1 MENLNI
7 INKAEQALEIAV
19 ANAEINMPG
28 ILFDFDSIRDYV
40 YTTYEDEYREWLED
54 KSGEEYSY
62 DESWFDFA
70 QEYLGYVYV
79 DATEYGASQPYFVEG
94 DSLKIEESNDEP
106 ITFEESKK
114 EEIFDVS
121 VNAND
126 IGSNNTQN
134 IDLGGLGDIGSLL
147 GEEKEKKEELFNVNI
162 DAGDIGSNNNTSL
175 DLGGIG
181 ALAGLLAS
189 EVERDSEDKLEEDN
203 TEENEQWLDKNFMRF
218 RQFIARPE
226 FEKIMAGIVTN
237 GDMDKYN
244 EMPVGEAMRII
255 LNRIGIAKVED
266 FMNQLDEIDRGLA
279 KAYAKQN
286 KDKKEETIQG
296 VADIANKIRNAKE
309 QVGKADFNYDSFVS
323 EIKQDTMRLSDRT
336 EQETAATMLQD
347 FCKDY
352 KGRTADKDNQE
363 IERESKEVKTE
374 TIQGSRYHCD
384 DCETDFEESDIK
396 ERGEFNMPLCPNCG
410 SSTIFDYGKDESKE
424 LKTEYY
430 QMPEDEHIIWDSEDS
445 IDDYDIDDMKEIYQD
460 YVDNFNSEQQPME
473 FEEWLDSEDCAN
485 YFDFEWEEAAKEN
498 SRYEEWA
505 DFIIDY
511 VDDDEKQEA
520 YNEYVER
527 CKNTTL
533 TPDDFETWFDN
544 YRIDNADGVWNWK
557 EDDLKENIFPEIDKQ
572 LNDDI
577 LLLSGN
583 YGSNYPDFKSSGEG
597 GVMFEKGTE
606 DFRQYMGN
614 FDRVCITTQ
623 NGILGTI
630 CNDHDGTVSGQF
642 YTLPDDKSELIKTMG
657 YEDIIKE
664 RYDEEDLDKYN
675 ENDLMETEFN
685 NDLYY
690 GGIDAGDLNEHID
703 LLKPIKDTIS
713 GYAPTDPDKTKTESK
728 DIKTESLSYGDLE
741 DLAKDIYDWYDSD
754 MGTHFDEV
762 QGNEESVYGDI
773 MTVLETKDQAQIQNF
788 IDTIKEADI
797 SDDDAKATHIAT
809 TSSLIDRLSELL
821 TEKKT
826 EGLEPS
832 DRIYLDPTL
841 ANRLDDETKLNFDKV
856 DLYALRVSYHKVD
869 ELVETIF
876 DNRDVEDIEGK
887 LTTILSKADVTVEN
901 LPKVNTVNEAF
912 NLAQVVRKQIS
923 EKLVEEF
930 GYDAL
935 YENKE
940 VKTEDVE
947 YISQKELDD
956 IPDDY
961 KTTVGD
967 TIRNSWE
974 GKEKLTK
981 LYKDLGYDE
990 DDPMI
995 LARDDIKGTIL
1006 KPVKVKKEE
1015 QEKKTEDIM
1024 AKDWLSQENKD
1035 EYSNGT
1041 IWAEL
1046 DLNPDYIEVD
1056 YENEDNDE
1064 EWLDKV
1070 FRTMQTKATDYDV
1083 QITNINPTQNGYT
1096 VILKGT
1102 LQNIVDYIYDQKNYS
1117 IDKCIEDTD
1126 MMVAKRPIEERF
1138 LGPSDEV
1145 IADSKAKGLYT
1156 EDDNAGA
1163 KDEIKND
1170 LGIEPGSDEEKQLD
1184 SIFDEQNELSEEGLA
1199 TEFKVG
1205 DVVTDIVDN
1214 DTAVIEAGPDTY
1226 DSTEESHR
1234 GKYLLR
1240 FVDGVC
1246 KGDAYWY
1253 TKGRFELVKDEELI
1267 KDALETYNKNMKPE
1281 DNPLKKEAKYSDGYR
1296 DDLPQEYPED
1306 IRNKY
1311 YEYVAGIDLIDDEPL
1326 DFITWVSKEYPD
1338 VYKEIEKD
1346 DNIKLENKTFK
1357 K

>member
-7 INKAEQALEIAV
+7 INKEDKSYYDNFFVVGIYPGAGVELKTFGVYANDAGQALEIAV
-19 ANAEINMPG
+19 ANAEINMPS

-62 DESWFDFA
+62 DESWFEFA
-70 QEYLGYVYV
+70 EEYLGYVYV

-94 DSLKIEESNDEP
+94 NNLKIEESNDEP

-286 KDKKEETIQG
+286 KDKKEETIQD
-296 VADIANKIRNAKE
+296 VADIANKIRNAKA

-336 EQETAATMLQD
+336 EQETAATLLQD

-363 IERESKEVKTE
+363 IERESKE
-374 TIQGSRYHCD
+374 I
-384 DCETDFEESDIK
+384 
-396 ERGEFNMPLCPNCG
+396 
-410 SSTIFDYGKDESKE
+410 
-424 LKTEYY
+424 KTEYY
-430 QMPEDEHIIWDSEDS
+430 QMPEDEHIIWDSEIDYYDENYMSDIKNNQYQDYLDS
-445 IDDYDIDDMKEIYQD
+445 LGEDEEPEDFESWYEGYIDDMSYD
-460 YVDNFNSEQQPME
+460 DARWL
-473 FEEWLDSEDCAN
+473 EEDLD
-485 YFDFEWEEAAKEN
+485 EN
-498 SRYEEWA
+498 
-505 DFIIDY
+505 ILP
-511 VDDDEKQEA
+511 
-520 YNEYVER
+520 N
-527 CKNTTL
+527 
-533 TPDDFETWFDN
+533 
-544 YRIDNADGVWNWK
+544 IDN
-557 EDDLKENIFPEIDKQ
+557 Q
-572 LNDDI
+572 LNDNA
-577 LLLSGN
+577 LLLSGS
-583 YGSNYPDFKSSGEG
+583 YGSNYADFRPSGEG
-597 GVMFEKGTE
+597 GVFWE
-606 DFRQYMGN
+606 DGIDGFKSYIGG

-623 NGILGTI
+623 NGILGAI

-642 YTLPDDKSELIKTMG
+642 YTLPDDKSELIKAMG
-657 YEDIIKE
+657 YEEEGRKVFDEYDDYGNFHIADYDNVEEFLKDYMPQQFDEDI
-664 RYDEEDLDKYN
+664 
-675 ENDLMETEFN
+675 
-685 NDLYY
+685 YY
-690 GGIDAGDLNEHID
+690 GGIDASDLNKHID

-728 DIKTESLSYGDLE
+728 EIKTESLSYGDLE

-773 MTVLETKDQAQIQNF
+773 MTVLETKDQVQIQNF

-797 SDDDAKATHIAT
+797 SDDDAKATNIAT

-832 DRIYLDPTL
+832 DKIFLDPTL

-887 LTTILSKADVTVEN
+887 LTTILSRADVTVEN

-923 EKLVEEF
+923 EKLVETV

-935 YENKE
+935 YEAKE
-940 VKTEDVE
+940 IE
-947 YISQKELDD
+947 YITQKELDD
-956 IPDDY
+956 MPDDY

-967 TIRNSWE
+967 TIKHGWE
-974 GKEKLTK
+974 GREKLSK
-981 LYKDLGYDE
+981 VYKDLGYE
-990 DDPMI
+990 DTDPMI
-995 LARDDIKGTIL
+995 MVRDENGGTIL

-1015 QEKKTEDIM
+1015 QEKKTEDVI
-1024 AKDWLSQENKD
+1024 AGNWLTQDNKE

-1046 DLNPDYIEVD
+1046 DIDPDYIEVD
-1056 YENEDNDE
+1056 YENEDTDS

-1070 FRTMQTKATDYDV
+1070 FRTIQTKATEYDV
-1083 QITNINPTQNGYT
+1083 DVMNLNLAPNGYT

-1126 MMVAKRPIEERF
+1126 MLVAKRPIEERF

-1163 KDEIKND
+1163 KDEIKKD
-1170 LGIEPGSDEEKQLD
+1170 LNIEPGSDEEAQLD
-1184 SIFDEQNELSEEGLA
+1184 SLFDERNELSEEGLA
-1199 TEFKVG
+1199 TDFKVG

-1214 DTAVIEAGPDTY
+1214 DTAVIEAGPDAHDKNYQT
-1226 DSTEESHR
+1226 

-1246 KGDAYWY
+1246 KGEAYWY

-1281 DNPLKKEAKYSDGYR
+1281 DNPLKTESEEIRPVKNYKDIDAVW
-1296 DDLPQEYPED
+1296 ED
-1306 IRNKY
+1306 ITN
-1311 YEYVAGIDLIDDEPL
+1311 
-1326 DFITWVSKEYPD
+1326 SKSKD
-1338 VYKEIEKD
+1338 EIETKIEMIPD
-1346 DNIKLENKTFK
+1346 KFGIFTVEDNGDYVTVTNVYENGEMGTQEDKEDIYFDEITENIKLENKTFK

>member
-1 MENLNI
+1 MESLNI
-7 INKAEQALEIAV
+7 INKE
-19 ANAEINMPG
+19 N
-28 ILFDFDSIRDYV
+28 
-40 YTTYEDEYREWLED
+40 
-54 KSGEEYSY
+54 KSYY
-62 DESWFDFA
+62 DNF
-70 QEYLGYVYV
+70 
-79 DATEYGASQPYFVEG
+79 
-94 DSLKIEESNDEP
+94 
-106 ITFEESKK
+106 
-114 EEIFDVS
+114 
-121 VNAND
+121 
-126 IGSNNTQN
+126 
-134 IDLGGLGDIGSLL
+134 
-147 GEEKEKKEELFNVNI
+147 
-162 DAGDIGSNNNTSL
+162 SL

-181 ALAGLLAS
+181 TLAGLLAS

-296 VADIANKIRNAKE
+296 VADIANKIRNAKA

-323 EIKQDTMRLSDRT
+323 EIKQDTMRLSDRM

-347 FCKDY
+347 FCKEFGN
-352 KGRTADKDNQE
+352 KDKE
-363 IERESKEVKTE
+363 IERESKK
-374 TIQGSRYHCD
+374 
-384 DCETDFEESDIK
+384 
-396 ERGEFNMPLCPNCG
+396 
-410 SSTIFDYGKDESKE
+410 

-544 YRIDNADGVWNWK
+544 YRIDNADEVWNWK

-577 LLLSGN
+577 LLLSGD
-583 YGSNYPDFKSSGEG
+583 YGSNYPDFRPSGDG

-623 NGILGTI
+623 NEILGTI

-642 YTLPDDKSELIKTMG
+642 YTLPDDKTELIKAMG

-690 GGIDAGDLNEHID
+690 GGIDASDLNKYID

-773 MTVLETKDQAQIQNF
+773 MTALETKDQAQIQNF

-797 SDDDAKATHIAT
+797 SDDDAKATNIAT
-809 TSSLIDRLSELL
+809 TSSLINRLSELL

-832 DRIYLDPTL
+832 DKIFLDPTL
-841 ANRLDDETKLNFDKV
+841 ANRLDEETKLNFENA
-856 DLYALRVSYHKVD
+856 DLNALKIVYGKLK
-869 ELVETIF
+869 ELVETIHENRAI
-876 DNRDVEDIEGK
+876 DNIRDELEVRLSRAGVKIE
-887 LTTILSKADVTVEN
+887 T
-901 LPKVNTVNEAF
+901 LPEITTVNEAF
-912 NLAQVVRKQIS
+912 NLAQVVRKRVS
-923 EKLVEEF
+923 DKLVEEF

-940 VKTEDVE
+940 AKIEDVE

-1102 LQNIVDYIYDQKNYS
+1102 LQDIVDFIYDQKGYS

-1138 LGPSDEV
+1138 LEPSDEV

-1163 KDEIKND
+1163 KEEIKND
-1170 LGIEPGSDEEKQLD
+1170 LGIEPGSDEEAQLD
-1184 SIFDEQNELSEEGLA
+1184 SLFDERNELSEEGLA
-1199 TEFKVG
+1199 TDFKVG

-1267 KDALETYNKNMKPE
+1267 KDALEIYNNNMKPE
-1281 DNPLKKEAKYSDGYR
+1281 DNPLKKEAKYSDGYS

>member
-1 MENLNI
+1 MESLNI
-7 INKAEQALEIAV
+7 INK
-19 ANAEINMPG
+19 
-28 ILFDFDSIRDYV
+28 
-40 YTTYEDEYREWLED
+40 ED
-54 KSGEEYSY
+54 KSYY
-62 DESWFDFA
+62 DNF
-70 QEYLGYVYV
+70 
-79 DATEYGASQPYFVEG
+79 
-94 DSLKIEESNDEP
+94 
-106 ITFEESKK
+106 
-114 EEIFDVS
+114 
-121 VNAND
+121 
-126 IGSNNTQN
+126 
-134 IDLGGLGDIGSLL
+134 
-147 GEEKEKKEELFNVNI
+147 
-162 DAGDIGSNNNTSL
+162 NTSL

-266 FMNQLDEIDRGLA
+266 FMNQLDEIDKGLA

-347 FCKDY
+347 FCKEFGN
-352 KGRTADKDNQE
+352 KDKE
-363 IERESKEVKTE
+363 IERESKK
-374 TIQGSRYHCD
+374 
-384 DCETDFEESDIK
+384 
-396 ERGEFNMPLCPNCG
+396 
-410 SSTIFDYGKDESKE
+410 

-520 YNEYVER
+520 YNEYVEH

-544 YRIDNADGVWNWK
+544 YRIDNADEVWNWK

-577 LLLSGN
+577 LLLSGD
-583 YGSNYPDFKSSGEG
+583 YGSNYPDFRPSGDG

-642 YTLPDDKSELIKTMG
+642 YTLPDDKTELIKTMG

-675 ENDLMETEFN
+675 ENDLMETEFD

-690 GGIDAGDLNEHID
+690 GGIDAGDLNKYID

-773 MTVLETKDQAQIQNF
+773 MTALETKDQAQIQNF

-797 SDDDAKATHIAT
+797 SDDDAKATNIAT
-809 TSSLIDRLSELL
+809 TSSLINRLSELL

-832 DRIYLDPTL
+832 DKIFLDPTL
-841 ANRLDDETKLNFDKV
+841 ANRLDDETKLNFENA
-856 DLYALRVSYHKVD
+856 DLNALKIVYGKLN
-869 ELVETIF
+869 ELVETIYENRAI
-876 DNRDVEDIEGK
+876 DNIRDELEVRLSRAGVKIE
-887 LTTILSKADVTVEN
+887 T
-901 LPKVNTVNEAF
+901 LPEITTVNEAF
-912 NLAQVVRKQIS
+912 NLAQVVRKQVS
-923 EKLVEEF
+923 DKLVEEF

-940 VKTEDVE
+940 AKIEDVE

-1070 FRTMQTKATDYDV
+1070 FRTMQIKATDYDV

-1102 LQNIVDYIYDQKNYS
+1102 LQDIVDFIYDQKNYS

-1163 KDEIKND
+1163 KEEIKND
-1170 LGIEPGSDEEKQLD
+1170 LGIEPGSDEEAQLD
-1184 SIFDEQNELSEEGLA
+1184 SLFDERNELSEEGLA
-1199 TEFKVG
+1199 TDFKVG

-1267 KDALETYNKNMKPE
+1267 KDALEIYNNNMKPE